1 MLKEEKI
8 HLMTE
13 LAFYE
18 KKEGRRTIPI
28 GKYYKKDYV
37 ALKLLQ
43 TAFTT
48 AIAYF
53 CILAL
58 WVLGQMENLLEG
70 LKDMDF
76 ISLGFHVVVG
86 FVIIEL
92 VFLVVAYRLYSRR
105 YVEAK
110 KSLKPYYQSLKYLNN
125 YY

>member
-8 HLMTE
+8 HLMTR

-18 KKEGRRTIPI
+18 KREGKHTIPI

-37 ALKLLQ
+37 ALKMLQ
-43 TAFTT
+43 TAFST

-58 WVLGQMENLLEG
+58 WALGQMESLMEG
-70 LKDMDF
+70 LKDMNF
-76 ISLGFHVVVG
+76 ISLGGNMVIG
-86 FVIIEL
+86 FVIMEL
-92 VFLVVAYRLYSRR
+92 VFLIIAYRRYSKK

-110 KSLKPYYQSLKYLNN
+110 KRLKPYYQDLKYLNH

>member
-8 HLMTE
+8 HLMTK

-18 KKEGRRTIPI
+18 KREGKHTIPI

-37 ALKLLQ
+37 ALKMLQ
-43 TAFTT
+43 TAFAT

-58 WVLGQMENLLEG
+58 WALGQMENLLEG
-70 LKDMDF
+70 FKNMNF
-76 ISLGFHVVVG
+76 VSLGIGMVIG

-92 VFLVVAYRLYSRR
+92 VFLLIAHQRYSKK
-105 YVEAK
+105 YTEAK
-110 KSLKPYYQSLKYLNN
+110 KRLKPYYQDLKYLEH

>member
-8 HLMTE
+8 HLMTR
-13 LAFYE
+13 LALYE
-18 KKEGRRTIPI
+18 KKEGKHTIPI

-37 ALKLLQ
+37 ALKMLL

-48 AIAYF
+48 AVAYF
-53 CILAL
+53 CILGL
-58 WVLGQMENLLEG
+58 WALGQMENLLEG

-76 ISLGFHVVVG
+76 LSLGFHMVAG

-92 VFLVVAYRLYSRR
+92 VFLVVAYRKYSRQ
-105 YVEAK
+105 YAEAK
-110 KSLKPYYQSLKYLNN
+110 KSLKPYYQDLKYLNH

>member
-8 HLMTE
+8 HLMTR

-18 KKEGRRTIPI
+18 KREGKHTIPI

-37 ALKLLQ
+37 ALKMLQ
-43 TAFTT
+43 TAFLT

-58 WVLGQMENLLEG
+58 WALGQMEDLLEG
-70 LKDMDF
+70 LKDMNF
-76 ISLGFHVVVG
+76 LSLGFHVILG

-92 VFLVVAYRLYSRR
+92 VFLVVAYRLYSKK
-105 YVEAK
+105 YTEAK
-110 KSLKPYYQSLKYLNN
+110 KSLKPYYQDLKHLNH

>member
-8 HLMTE
+8 HLMTR

-18 KKEGRRTIPI
+18 KREGKQTIPI

-37 ALKLLQ
+37 ALKMLQ
-43 TAFTT
+43 TAFST

-58 WVLGQMENLLEG
+58 WALGQMESLMEG
-70 LKDMDF
+70 LKDMNF
-76 ISLGFHVVVG
+76 ISLGGNMVIG
-86 FVIIEL
+86 FVIMEL
-92 VFLVVAYRLYSRR
+92 VFLIIAYRRYSKK

-110 KSLKPYYQSLKYLNN
+110 KRLKPYYQDLKYLNH

>member
-8 HLMTE
+8 HLMTR

-18 KKEGRRTIPI
+18 KREGKHTIPI

-37 ALKLLQ
+37 ALKMLQ
-43 TAFTT
+43 TAFST

-58 WVLGQMENLLEG
+58 WVLGRMESLLEG
-70 LKDMDF
+70 LKDMNF
-76 ISLGFHVVVG
+76 VSLGAGMVIG
-86 FVIIEL
+86 FVVTEL
-92 VFLVVAYRLYSRR
+92 VFLIIAFRLYSRK
-105 YVEAK
+105 YAEAK
-110 KSLKPYYQSLKYLNN
+110 KRLKPYYQDLKYLDH

>member
-8 HLMTE
+8 HLMTR

-18 KKEGRRTIPI
+18 KREGKHTIPI

-37 ALKLLQ
+37 ALKMLQ
-43 TAFTT
+43 TAFAT

-53 CILAL
+53 CILAI

-70 LKDMDF
+70 LKDMNF
-76 ISLGFHVVVG
+76 VSLGFNVILG
-86 FVIIEL
+86 FVITEL
-92 VFLVVAYRLYSRR
+92 IFLVVAYRLYSKK
-105 YVEAK
+105 YTEAK
-110 KSLKPYYQSLKYLNN
+110 KSLKPYYQDLKHLNQ

>member
-8 HLMTE
+8 HLMTR

-18 KKEGRRTIPI
+18 KKEGKNTIPI

-37 ALKLLQ
+37 ALKMLQ

-58 WVLGQMENLLEG
+58 WALGRMEDLLEG
-70 LKDMDF
+70 LKDMNYTV
-76 ISLGFHVVVG
+76 LGFGIILG
-86 FVIIEL
+86 FVIIEM
-92 VFLVVAYRLYSRR
+92 VFLVAAYRLYSKK
-105 YVEAK
+105 YTEAK
-110 KSLKPYYQSLKYLNN
+110 KSLKPYYQDLKHLNH

>member
-8 HLMTE
+8 HLMTR

-18 KKEGRRTIPI
+18 KREGKHTIPI

-37 ALKLLQ
+37 ALKMLQ

-58 WVLGQMENLLEG
+58 WVLGQMEELLEG
-70 LKDMDF
+70 LKNRNFAAM
-76 ISLGFHVVVG
+76 GFGVIFG
-86 FVIIEL
+86 FVAIEA
-92 VFLVVAYRLYSRR
+92 VFLAIAYRL
-105 YVEAK
+105 
-110 KSLKPYYQSLKYLNN
+110 
-125 YY
+125 

>member
-8 HLMTE
+8 HLMTK

-18 KKEGRRTIPI
+18 KKEGKHTIPI

-37 ALKLLQ
+37 ALKMLQ
-43 TAFTT
+43 TAFST

-58 WVLGQMENLLEG
+58 WALGQMENLLEG
-70 LKDMDF
+70 LKDMNL
-76 ISLGFHVVVG
+76 ISLGVGMVVG
-86 FVIIEL
+86 FLVIEL
-92 VFLVVAYRLYSRR
+92 VFLIIAFRYYSRK
-105 YVEAK
+105 YTEAK
-110 KSLKPYYQSLKYLNN
+110 KRLKPYYQDLKYLNH

>member
-8 HLMTE
+8 HLMTR

-18 KKEGRRTIPI
+18 KREGKRTIPI

-37 ALKLLQ
+37 ALKMLQ

-53 CILAL
+53 CILAI
-58 WVLGQMENLLEG
+58 WVLGQMEGLLEG
-70 LKDMDF
+70 LKDLDLV
-76 ISLGFHVVVG
+76 SLGFNVILG
-86 FVIIEL
+86 FVITEL
-92 VFLVVAYRLYSRR
+92 VFLVVAYRLYSKK
-105 YVEAK
+105 YTEAK
-110 KSLKPYYQSLKYLNN
+110 KSLKPYYQDLKLLNR

>member
-8 HLMTE
+8 HLMTR

-18 KKEGRRTIPI
+18 KREGKHTIPI

-37 ALKLLQ
+37 ALKMLQ
-43 TAFTT
+43 TAFLT

-53 CILAL
+53 CILAI

-76 ISLGFHVVVG
+76 VSLGFNVILG
-86 FVIIEL
+86 FVITEL
-92 VFLVVAYRLYSRR
+92 VFLVIAYRLYSKK
-105 YVEAK
+105 YTEAK
-110 KSLKPYYQSLKYLNN
+110 KSLKPYYQDLKLLNH
-125 YY
+125 

>member
-8 HLMTE
+8 HLMTR

-18 KKEGRRTIPI
+18 KREGRHTIPI

-37 ALKLLQ
+37 TLKMLQ
-43 TAFTT
+43 TAFST

-58 WVLGQMENLLEG
+58 WALGQMESLLEG
-70 LKDMDF
+70 LKDMNLVSMGGNMIF
-76 ISLGFHVVVG
+76 G

-92 VFLVVAYRLYSRR
+92 VFLVIAYRRYSRK
-105 YVEAK
+105 YAEAK
-110 KSLKPYYQSLKYLNN
+110 KRLKPYYQDLKYLNH